1 MESEDWRYL
10 ARGLQ
15 QWRGSRILCAAAV
28 AAILMVSEPPVSYS
42 YSLYSGSS
50 VGANGTVYGWAVTD
64 GTPPPGFQMTH
75 TAYVRTWLTSPNG
88 RSAYSGSLSGSNWR
102 RGDVLLAFDPDDM
115 GTYYVSTDH
124 GVYCAVWGWIIAL
137 WVAHS
142 NSQKSLVP
150 PSLNCGTQTRGQSA
164 TCTVTDQTG
173 IWNVSN
179 WRYIDGTTGAQT
191 VSEPSRTAKTWS
203 GVVVRS
209 GTVKVTASGP
219 DTRTLTWSLAV
230 NNRAGWAFTAVSAGK
245 VANGS
250 GTGPCTGLLPIL
262 TTPTSEASN
271 FGFNCLNQE
280 ASYVTSQVSGGPNH
294 GYKYNTSASN
304 SFEGRPTLFQWERV
318 PDLDNAGSTFYLMQ
332 TGTYNAQSNPT
343 GCISGTNLASQTQRH
358 EAGPVQGHWGFYKG
372 AQDNTSNNL
381 GSAIEPATGL
391 PSDSVE
397 QFQNALNTT
406 LGNKRTTIRNA
417 AGVEPFEVNRDQSG
431 VFLGNVNFAPAY
443 TTCQ

>member
-142 NSQKSLVP
+142 NS
-150 PSLNCGTQTRGQSA
+150 
-164 TCTVTDQTG
+164 
-173 IWNVSN
+173 
-179 WRYIDGTTGAQT
+179 
-191 VSEPSRTAKTWS
+191 RTAIAEL
-203 GVVVRS
+203 RH
-209 GTVKVTASGP
+209 P
-219 DTRTLTWSLAV
+219 NTRPERNLH
-230 NNRAGWAFTAVSAGK
+230 RD
-245 VANGS
+245 
-250 GTGPCTGLLPIL
+250 
-262 TTPTSEASN
+262 
-271 FGFNCLNQE
+271 
-280 ASYVTSQVSGGPNH
+280 
-294 GYKYNTSASN
+294 
-304 SFEGRPTLFQWERV
+304 RP
-318 PDLDNAGSTFYLMQ
+318 
-332 TGTYNAQSNPT
+332 
-343 GCISGTNLASQTQRH
+343 
-358 EAGPVQGHWGFYKG
+358 
-372 AQDNTSNNL
+372 
-381 GSAIEPATGL
+381 
-391 PSDSVE
+391 
-397 QFQNALNTT
+397 
-406 LGNKRTTIRNA
+406 
-417 AGVEPFEVNRDQSG
+417 NRDLERLELEVHRRHDRRTDGQRAVEDRENLVRGRGSERDREG
-431 VFLGNVNFAPAY
+431 HCFWS
-443 TTCQ
+443 